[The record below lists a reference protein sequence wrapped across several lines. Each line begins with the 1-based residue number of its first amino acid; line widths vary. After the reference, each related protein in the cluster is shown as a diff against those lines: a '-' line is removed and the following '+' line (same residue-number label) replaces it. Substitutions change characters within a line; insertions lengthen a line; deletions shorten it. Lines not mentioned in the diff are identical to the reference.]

1 MENDKNM
8 RIQIFWEKDIRV
20 YYHTGK
26 NKTKID
32 HLYKL
37 YILLLYK
44 FKTHELL
51 KTMGAHI
58 KYECT
63 QFIKRTSPKTKLG
76 ETCYDVSKNRD
87 I

>member
-1 MENDKNM
+1 MIKIWEFKSFGEKRHM
-8 RIQIFWEKDIRV
+8 RV
-20 YYHTGK
+20 LSY
-26 NKTKID
+26 
-32 HLYKL
+32 LYKL

-44 FKTHELL
+44 FKTHEVL
-51 KTMGAHI
+51 KTTNAHI

>member
-1 MENDKNM
+1 MIK
-8 RIQIFWEKDIRV
+8 IWEFKSFGKKDICV

-26 NKTKID
+26 NKIKID

-44 FKTHELL
+44 FKTHEVL
-51 KTMGAHI
+51 KTTNAHI

-63 QFIKRTSPKTKLG
+63 QFIKRTSPKAKLG

>member
-1 MENDKNM
+1 M
-8 RIQIFWEKDIRV
+8 RIQIFWEKRHMCV
-20 YYHTGK
+20 LSYRK

-37 YILLLYK
+37 YILFLYK

>member
-1 MENDKNM
+1 MIK
-8 RIQIFWEKDIRV
+8 IWEFKSFGKKDILV

-26 NKTKID
+26 IKTKID

-51 KTMGAHI
+51 KTMGALI